1 MLGVLGYNVPIQES
15 LLKLELEQPP
25 TPVMVGMQTIAAM
38 ELYHG
43 PFRRHFLEW
52 EMGCHYL
59 VL

>member
-1 MLGVLGYNVPIQES
+1 MPIQES

-52 EMGCHYL
+52 EMGCHYR